1 MEQVVEAATAKKI
14 PVYGSD
20 PVMVQK
26 GALAS
31 VSVSNTQ
38 LGEKAAD
45 MADKILKVLR
55 IGGSRSC
62 AHGLSVCHK
71 QQDRKHT
78 RY

>member
-31 VSVSNTQ
+31 VSASNTQ

-45 MADKILKVLR
+45 MADKILKVLPYRRFPQLRSR
-55 IGGSRSC
+55 IISMS
-62 AHGLSVCHK
+62 
-71 QQDRKHT
+71 
-78 RY
+78 

>member
-45 MADKILKVLR
+45 MADKILKVRPYRRFPQLR
-55 IGGSRSC
+55 SRIISM
-62 AHGLSVCHK
+62 S
-71 QQDRKHT
+71 
-78 RY
+78 